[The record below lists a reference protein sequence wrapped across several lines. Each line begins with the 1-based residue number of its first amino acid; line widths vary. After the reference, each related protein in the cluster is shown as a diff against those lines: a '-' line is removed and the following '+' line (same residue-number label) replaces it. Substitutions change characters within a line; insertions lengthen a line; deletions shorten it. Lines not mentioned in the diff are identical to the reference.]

1 MAETRKRETLLKK
14 ILLVED
20 EQDIANVLAVRLE
33 VNGYEVIL
41 AKDGEEAL
49 QKVKKEKPDLV
60 ILDLML
66 PKINGFEVC
75 RMLKFDGAFKNLPI
89 IVLSA
94 LHQQQD
100 REKIQ
105 QYGADAYFIK
115 PFDLN
120 LLLVKIKALIG

>member
-1 MAETRKRETLLKK
+1 MSKK

-20 EQDIANVLAVRLE
+20 EQDIAEVLAVRLE
-33 VNGYEVIL
+33 INGYDVAL

-49 QKVKKEKPDLV
+49 AKVKKDKPDLI

-75 RMLKFDGAFKNLPI
+75 RMVKFDDATKHLPV

-94 LHQQQD
+94 LHQQHE
-100 REKIQ
+100 REKVQ
-105 QYGADAYFIK
+105 SYGADAYFIK

-120 LLLVKIKALIG
+120 LLLVKIKELLS